1 MKNKNFKKKHV
12 IKDLGVI
19 RFVEKSNNW
28 ELDAGLK
35 FCPNK
40 KYRRYFQT
48 FEKAKSHALTLVIK
62 LKNEGLNGF
71 KLSSSEQLDAINA
84 YEIISGLHVNLVQ
97 VAKFY
102 SECQTLRGSSMNMAD
117 LMQDR
122 LNFLS
127 DEKARG
133 DGLSQRSISDYSSKY
148 KILSGEIGDIIL
160 TEFCH
165 IEHWEPLS
173 RKLGNSSRRYENHLR
188 ILFNYAVG
196 RDYIKS
202 SPMKGKLP
210 PLPKLPKPKILS
222 EGQWRSLFITAIET
236 EEKYGLLAYVLLTT
250 VMGLRPESE
259 VRNISWDEINLSE
272 RTVFIGDDQT
282 GKNQL
287 GRTLEIPEFAIEL
300 FLRCKRQQGPIIP
313 SVRMFNKNWKKLRIL
328 AGFITK
334 DENGKTIQNDWS
346 HDVARHTA
354 ATMHYGFYKSKERVS
369 AFLGHTNNA
378 TMRYYINHSKSIGEE
393 AKRFYSFKAD
403 DHQIE
408 ELKTDI
414 A

>member
-1 MKNKNFKKKHV
+1 MKNKNFKKKYE
-12 IKDLGVI
+12 IKGLGVI
-19 RFVEKSNNW
+19 RFLEKTRNW

-35 FCPNK
+35 FSPTK
-40 KYRRYFQT
+40 KHREYFQT
-48 FEKAKSHALTLVIK
+48 LELAKARANQLLIK

-71 KLSSSEQLDAINA
+71 KLSPSEQLDATNA
-84 YEIISGLHVNLVQ
+84 IKTIDGLNVNLTQ
-97 VAKFY
+97 IAQFY
-102 SECQTLRGSSMNMAD
+102 VSHTEQKGAHMTMSD
-117 LMQDR
+117 LMDDFLDQKSFDIEKGEGVSKR
-122 LNFLS
+122 TLS
-127 DEKARG
+127 DYKSRFKRLKAE
-133 DGLSQRSISDYSSKY
+133 I
-148 KILSGEIGDIIL
+148 GEIELI
-160 TEFCH
+160 EFSQFK
-165 IEHWEPLS
+165 HWEPLS
-173 RKLGNSSRRYENHLR
+173 RKFGTASRKWENYIR
-188 ILFNYAVG
+188 ILLNYAVE
-196 RDYIKS
+196 RDYIKL
-202 SPMKGKLP
+202 SPMKGKLSP
-210 PLPKLPKPKILS
+210 PPKLPKPKILK
-222 EGQWRSLFITAIET
+222 EAQWRRLFITAIET

-259 VRNISWDEINLSE
+259 VRNISWDEIYLSE

-300 FLRCKRQQGPIIP
+300 FLRCKRQKGPIIP

-328 AGFITK
+328 AGLIIE

-378 TMRYYINHSKSIGEE
+378 TMRYYISHSKSIGGE

-403 DHQIE
+403 GHQLE
-408 ELKTDI
+408 V

>member
-1 MKNKNFKKKHV
+1 MKDKNLKKKHK
-12 IKDLGVI
+12 IKDVGVI
-19 RFVEKSNNW
+19 RFIERSSNW

-35 FCPNK
+35 FGGNK
-40 KYRRYFQT
+40 KYRRWFKT
-48 FEKAKSHALTLVIK
+48 LDEAKVHAQKLLIR
-62 LKNEGLNGF
+62 LKNDGLNGF
-71 KLSSSEQLDAINA
+71 KLSSAEQLDATNA
-84 YEIISGLHVNLVQ
+84 YEIISGLNVNLVQ
-97 VAKFY
+97 VAQYYKE
-102 SECQTLRGSSMNMAD
+102 SQTLRGASMSMAD

-127 DEKARG
+127 HEKARG
-133 DGLSQRSISDYSSKY
+133 EGLSERSISDYSSKY
-148 KILSGEIGDIIL
+148 KILSKDIGDIIL

-202 SPMKGKLP
+202 SPMKGKLS
-210 PLPKLPKPKILS
+210 PLPKLPKPKILT
-222 EGQWRSLFITAIET
+222 ETQWRSLFITAIET
-236 EEKYGLLAYVLLTT
+236 EEKYGLLAYVLLTV

-259 VRNISWDEINLSE
+259 VRNISWEEINLNDRS
-272 RTVFIGDDQT
+272 VFIGDDQT

-300 FLRCKRQQGPIIP
+300 FLRCKRRQGAIIP
-313 SVRMFNKNWKKLRIL
+313 SVSMFNKNWEKLRIS

-334 DENGKTIQNDWS
+334 DDLGNTTQNDWT

-369 AFLGHTNNA
+369 AFLGHTNHA
-378 TMRYYINHSKSIGEE
+378 TMRYYINHAKSIGEE
-393 AKRFYSFKAD
+393 AKRFYSFKLD
-403 DHQIE
+403 DSENE
-408 ELKTDI
+408 EFKVVV